1 MVSAY
6 NRASILRADFGVRAA
21 IVGAPNSAR
30 FTHPE
35 GTEKSAQ
42 ICASIPRRRQIL
54 KERDSMKV
62 TIERSALVKA
72 LGHVQSVVE
81 RRNTI
86 PILSNVLLQADGG
99 ALMLTATDLDIEIS
113 ETAPADVGKKGSTTV
128 SALTLYEIVRRLP
141 DGAQVRLE
149 LSQEDA
155 RLQVSAGRSQF
166 ALAVLPEEDFPTLTT
181 SDLDVRFTMS
191 TQDLVRLFDKT
202 RFAMSQEET
211 RYYLNGVYLHAIADG
226 STKLLRAAATDGH
239 RLARL
244 EAPMPPGAEKTP
256 GVIVP
261 RKAVA
266 EIGRLLADADE
277 TVNISVSESKI
288 RFEFGAGHLTSKLID
303 GSFPDYE
310 RVIPKGNSNVL
321 RVETKDFAQ
330 AVDRVATISADRT
343 RSIKMAIENDRLRL
357 TVNNPEAGSAL
368 EELSVDY
375 SGDPIEI
382 GFNAKYLLDI
392 AGQIEGASMT
402 FRLAD
407 PASPSIVTD
416 EDDPRALY
424 VLMPLRV

>member
-1 MVSAY
+1 
-6 NRASILRADFGVRAA
+6 
-21 IVGAPNSAR
+21 
-30 FTHPE
+30 
-35 GTEKSAQ
+35 
-42 ICASIPRRRQIL
+42 
-54 KERDSMKV
+54 MKV
-62 TIERSALVKA
+62 TIERSALSKA

-99 ALMLTATDLDIEIS
+99 SLTLTATDLDIEVS
-113 ETAPADVGKKGSTTV
+113 EDAPADIATAGATTV
-128 SALTLYEIVRRLP
+128 SALTLFEIVKRLP

-149 LSQEDA
+149 LSGGDG

-166 ALAVLPEEDFPTLTT
+166 SLAILPEDDFPSLATD
-181 SDLDVRFTMS
+181 DLDVRFSIPTN
-191 TQDLVRLFDKT
+191 DLKRLLQRT

-211 RYYLNGVYLHAIADG
+211 RYYLNGVYFHAEPDG
-226 STKLLRAAATDGH
+226 DTPLLRAAATDGH

-244 EAPMPPGAEKTP
+244 DAPLPDGAGAMP

-261 RKAVA
+261 RKAIA
-266 EIGRLLADADE
+266 ELSRLLDDAE
-277 TVNISVSESKI
+277 ENVEIAVSTSKI
-288 RFEFGAGHLTSKLID
+288 RFGFGPGRLTSKLID

-310 RVIPKGNSNVL
+310 RVIPKGNANVM

-330 AVDRVATISADRT
+330 AVDRVSTVSADRT
-343 RSIKMAIENDRLRL
+343 RSVKLALEADNLRL

-375 SGDPIEI
+375 GGDPIEI
-382 GFNAKYLLDI
+382 GFNARYLVDV
-392 AGQIEGASMT
+392 AQQIEGETAT

-407 PASPSIVTD
+407 PSSPTIIVD
-416 EDDPRALY
+416 EEDERALY

>member
-1 MVSAY
+1 
-6 NRASILRADFGVRAA
+6 
-21 IVGAPNSAR
+21 
-30 FTHPE
+30 
-35 GTEKSAQ
+35 
-42 ICASIPRRRQIL
+42 
-54 KERDSMKV
+54 MKV

-86 PILSNVLLQADGG
+86 PILSNVLLQAAGG
-99 ALMLTATDLDIEIS
+99 SLTLTATDLDIEIS
-113 ETAPADVGKKGSTTV
+113 ETAPADVGRKGSTTV

-141 DGAQVRLE
+141 EGAQVRLE
-149 LSQEDA
+149 MKQEEA

-166 ALAVLPEEDFPTLTT
+166 ALAILPEEDFPTLAAN
-181 SDLDVRFTMS
+181 DLGVRFSMPTA
-191 TQDLVRLFDKT
+191 DLVRLFDKA

-211 RYYLNGVYLHAIADG
+211 RYYLNGVYVHAFSDG
-226 STKLLRAAATDGH
+226 ALKLLRAAATDGH

-244 EAPMPPGAEKTP
+244 EAPLPAGAEKMP

-277 TVNISVSESKI
+277 TVEIAVSETKI
-288 RFEFGAGHLTSKLID
+288 RFGFGAGHLTSKLID
-303 GSFPDYE
+303 GTFPDYE
-310 RVIPKGNSNVL
+310 RVIPKNNASVL
-321 RVETKDFAQ
+321 RAETKDFSQ

-343 RSIKMAIENDRLRL
+343 RSIKMAIDRDRLRL
-357 TVNNPEAGSAL
+357 QVNNPEAGSAL

-382 GFNAKYLLDI
+382 GFNARYLLDI
-392 AGQIEGASMT
+392 AGQIEGATMV
-402 FRLAD
+402 FRLSD
-407 PASPSIVTD
+407 PSSPSIVMD
-416 EDDPRALY
+416 EEDPRALY